1 MNRSNPA
8 KSLNGVQSG
17 HICDRCNKG
26 VRTGDP
32 VRAYATH
39 YEYEGWK
46 LRRVYCS
53 DCGETSIQSETDSAD
68 EVIVEAVFWDNR
80 LVSVEVMDR
89 SLPLIEANQS
99 ADTASSTISISSSVN
114 PYRS

>member
-1 MNRSNPA
+1 MTRSNPSA
-8 KSLNGVQSG
+8 ALSGVQSG
-17 HICDRCNKG
+17 HICDRCNKR
-26 VRTGDP
+26 VRTGDR

-39 YEYEGWK
+39 YEHDGWK

-80 LVSVEVMDR
+80 LVSVDVQDR
-89 SLPLIEANQS
+89 SRP
-99 ADTASSTISISSSVN
+99 SVEEKLD
-114 PYRS
+114 